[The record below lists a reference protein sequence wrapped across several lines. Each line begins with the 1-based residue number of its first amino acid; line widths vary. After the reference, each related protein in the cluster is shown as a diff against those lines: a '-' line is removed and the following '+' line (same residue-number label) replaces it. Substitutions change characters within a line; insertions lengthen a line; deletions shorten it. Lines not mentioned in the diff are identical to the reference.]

1 MEIFMRIFGT
11 ALLAL
16 TLASPAVAQT
26 SSIDPKT
33 TADPGAMAEPKSPES
48 SEPSSSES
56 KPSESNNVQVYNE
69 ENEKLGDASEI
80 LVNSAGRVEGVIV
93 KIADT
98 DPPQGEVIVPLER
111 LKESTDDKRL
121 VVAATKDELR
131 AMPKLQDV
139 VPDTRANSKQGTE

>member
-33 TADPGAMAEPKSPES
+33 TTDPGAVAGPKSSES
-48 SEPSSSES
+48 SEPRSSD
-56 KPSESNNVQVYNE
+56 SNNVQVYNE

-111 LKESTDDKRL
+111 LKESTDEKRL

-139 VPDTRANSKQGTE
+139 VPDTRANSKPGTE